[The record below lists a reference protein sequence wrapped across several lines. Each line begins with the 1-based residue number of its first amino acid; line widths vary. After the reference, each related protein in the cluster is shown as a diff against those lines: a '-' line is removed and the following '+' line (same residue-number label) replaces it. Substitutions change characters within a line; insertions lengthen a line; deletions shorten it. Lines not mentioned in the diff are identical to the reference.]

1 MQSNPRRG
9 GRGYSG
15 INVKAGPTEPNIL
28 HPKKYV
34 DVILCTQKNTRL
46 EILEILHADYSNHA
60 FRSCRNSGLNCV
72 RTISLAEIRTQKNTC
87 RFFRHK
93 KNTWLNLQ
101 PQNNTGVE
109 NFKPKKIRRTPPPP
123 SSCLYPSIPPGSP
136 IPSRISN
143 PLEGEGGVWI
153 SIFHGANIFTFSIY
167 FSQQGFPEK
176 LRPLLT

>member
-123 SSCLYPSIPPGSP
+123 PHVYTRVYPLGVQYPPEFP
-136 IPSRISN
+136 IPLR
-143 PLEGEGGVWI
+143 GRGVFGYQYFMELI
-153 SIFHGANIFTFSIY
+153 YLPFPFTFLNKV
-167 FSQQGFPEK
+167 FQ
-176 LRPLLT
+176 RN